1 MIGTPIA
8 LAVAGILSAPAT
20 RSEVRRRLHGLHRR
34 EVGPTPKDRPRTAR
48 SPRWLPW
55 AAVGALAILGAAL
68 AQWRGLVASIVLA
81 PVLYLYVRRVAA
93 RPGSGAAA
101 ERAQLPLV
109 LDLVA
114 AALRAGA
121 PVAVAVGG
129 AAVHGSPAVRAE
141 LGRTS
146 ALLLLGATPE
156 EAWRS
161 VGPDS
166 LLRPLAE
173 LATRSADSGIRLAT
187 GLDRRATELRA
198 QLRTDA
204 ISRAERVGVLALLPL
219 GLCFLPAFIC
229 LGVVPTIVGV
239 AGDAFGQINA

>member
-1 MIGTPIA
+1 MIVTPIA
-8 LAVAGILSAPAT
+8 LAVAGLLSAPAAP
-20 RSEVRRRLHGLHRR
+20 SEVRRRLTGLGRR
-34 EVGPTPKDRPRTAR
+34 DAVPSPKDRPHAAR
-48 SPRWLPW
+48 STRRLPW
-55 AAVGALAILGAAL
+55 AAVAALIIMGAAL
-68 AQWRGLVASIVLA
+68 AQSRGLVAGIALS
-81 PVLYLYVRRVAA
+81 PMLYLSVRRFAA
-93 RPGSGAAA
+93 RPGTGTAA
-101 ERAQLPLV
+101 ERDQLPLV
-109 LDLVA
+109 LDLIA

-161 VGPDS
+161 LTPDS
-166 LLRPLAE
+166 VLRPVAA

-187 GLDRRATELRA
+187 GLDRRAMELRA

-204 ISRAERVGVLALLPL
+204 IARAERVGVLALLPL

-239 AGDAFGQINA
+239 AGDAFGQINR